1 MKKSRIEL
9 YADKSGKFRFRL
21 VAKNGETVA
30 QSESYESMASAKS
43 TAKKL
48 ATMAAAAEMVDTTK
62 VAPTPKPKK
71 K

>member
-1 MKKSRIEL
+1 
-9 YADKSGKFRFRL
+9 
-21 VAKNGETVA
+21 
-30 QSESYESMASAKS
+30 MASAKS